1 MSNNQ
6 SIVTSTKFKIAPIWI
21 VPIAAVVLGLW
32 LVVSN
37 YLSHGPTIEI
47 TFDSA
52 SGIEA
57 GNTKIKVL
65 SVDIGTVTDIQINDD
80 MSGITATAEL
90 DPEARRLLREDTEFW
105 VVKPSVSGLN
115 VSGLSTLLSG
125 AYIELSPG
133 IQEVSR
139 DRQFVGSDRR
149 PAAPAGTPG
158 IRLRLTSET
167 SGSFGIGSPVLYQ
180 GFRVGSVESMDLDP
194 ESQLV
199 NYSIFIDAPYDK
211 LVTSNSRFWNASG
224 IAAQLNTEGIKIVM
238 NSMQSLLTG
247 GVAFGTPRN
256 FRAGSPAI
264 ENSAYRLFPDEN
276 SIHNNPHRYYSEFVV
291 RFNQSLRGLHPGAAV
306 TYKGLRVGSVLRIMI
321 EQMDADMVAS
331 AVGQPIPVLI
341 RIDPARFDMGNLG
354 DTPEGAEFAR
364 ETINLGVTNG
374 LRATLQSGNIITGAQ
389 LIELDYFDD
398 PGPIGERTFVDYPL
412 IPAIDSG
419 LDRIQVQVTTL
430 LDKINNLPIEDT
442 VTSANTAI
450 GELGSTLASLRS
462 ILEDDSAQDITEN
475 LMTALDELTR
485 LLQSYSTNSE
495 FQTKLNRTLVEV
507 KNTLDSLQGVTDR
520 LADKPNS
527 IIFPSDP
534 NEDPEPKAPR

>member
-32 LVVSN
+32 LVVTN

-57 GNTKIKVL
+57 GKTKIKVL
-65 SVDIGTVTDIQINDD
+65 SVDVGTVTDIQINDD
-80 MSGITATAEL
+80 LSGITATAEL
-90 DPEARRLLREDTEFW
+90 EPEARRLLREDTEFW

-139 DRQFVGSDRR
+139 DRRFLGSDRR

-180 GFRVGSVESMDLDP
+180 GFRVGSVESMSLDP

-199 NYSIFIDAPYDK
+199 HYSIFIDAPYDK

-224 IAAQLNTEGIKIVM
+224 ISAQLDTEGIKIVM

-247 GVAFGTPRN
+247 GVAFGTPIN
-256 FRAGSPAI
+256 FRAGSPAT
-264 ENSAYRLFPDEN
+264 ENSTYRLFPNEN
-276 SIHNNPHRYYSEFVV
+276 SIHENPHRYYAEFVV
-291 RFNQSLRGLHPGAAV
+291 GFSQSLRGLHPGAAV
-306 TYKGLRVGSVLRIMI
+306 TYKGLKVGSVLRIMI
-321 EQMDADMVAS
+321 EQMDAGMETS
-331 AVGQPIPVLI
+331 SVGQPIPVLI
-341 RIDPARFDMGNLG
+341 RIDPARFDLGDLG
-354 DTPEGAEFAR
+354 DTPEGADFAR
-364 ETINLGVTNG
+364 ETINLAITNG
-374 LRATLQSGNIITGAQ
+374 LRATLQSGNLITGAR
-389 LIELDYFDD
+389 LIGLDFYDD
-398 PGPIGERTFVDYPL
+398 PGPIGAQTFADYPM
-412 IPAIDSG
+412 IPSIDSG
-419 LDRIQVQVTTL
+419 LGRIQIQVTTL
-430 LDKINNLPIEDT
+430 LNKLNNLPLEDT
-442 VTSANTAI
+442 LTGVNTAI
-450 GELGSTLASLRS
+450 GELSATLSSLRV
-462 ILEDDSAQDITEN
+462 IVEDDAAQDITET
-475 LMTALDELTR
+475 LQVTLHELNR
-485 LLQSYSTNSE
+485 LIKSYSTNSE
-495 FQTKLNRTLVEV
+495 FQTQLNRTLEEV
-507 KNTLDSLQGVTDR
+507 KNTLNSLQGVTDR

-527 IIFPSDP
+527 IVFPSEP